1 MTQAVTERGRADW
14 ATTGGSTIVGIY
26 RELAAPPLRDAVPW
40 DGVHVWWGDDRFV
53 PRDHPLS
60 NVAPFDDILVDVA
73 DLEEGTGGP
82 HHPGVQIPVAQ
93 VHPFRTTE
101 AIGAFHSTRT
111 IDDQV
116 AGGGPVAYG
125 KFLAWRK
132 MLTVEPP
139 RRPEPNRP
147 SSSAAG
153 RFGSK

>member
-1 MTQAVTERGRADW
+1 MSDEPRLVFVADPAAASSTAARHIAERLIQAVAERGRADW

-40 DGVHVWWGDDRFV
+40 ADVHVWWGDDRFV

-82 HHPGVQIPVAQ
+82 HHPGVHIPVNQ

-101 AIGAFHSTRT
+101 AIGEAQPASWIAER
-111 IDDQV
+111 
-116 AGGGPVAYG
+116 
-125 KFLAWRK
+125 LA
-132 MLTVEPP
+132 
-139 RRPEPNRP
+139 
-147 SSSAAG
+147 A
-153 RFGSK
+153 